1 MSRLI
6 YSKNDYFFYKWW
18 KNIYMEQ
25 MDLYEKFSNPGVQLT
40 ENDFNEWNLLRAY
53 FFGLCDGRKRIC
65 EGPK

>member
-1 MSRLI
+1 
-6 YSKNDYFFYKWW
+6 
-18 KNIYMEQ
+18 

-40 ENDFNEWNLLRAY
+40 ENDFTEWNLLRAY

>member
-40 ENDFNEWNLLRAY
+40 ENDFTEWNLLRAY